1 MTCPRAVLISG
12 KGCKYLCK
20 DSIPEFLRKFIYAFL
35 HIHVCL
41 HVFMCTIHVQEP
53 HRGQKRNRTAC
64 DWSYTWF
71 WTAMLVLGMK
81 PWSSAKAVSVLSH
94 WSIFPAPELN
104 VSYIK
109 SSRKPIWDFGEM
121 EENIYQSAQRH
132 QRVKGTQ
139 WTRLEA
145 RVGKRA
151 LQGGRS
157 SPQEPSAMCRK
168 EMLPF
173 NLYIFWPCDKGMF
186 LVLSADDSIF

>member
-1 MTCPRAVLISG
+1 
-12 KGCKYLCK
+12 
-20 DSIPEFLRKFIYAFL
+20 
-35 HIHVCL
+35 
-41 HVFMCTIHVQEP
+41 MCTIHVQEP